1 MRSMGAGL
9 LVNRWIRQH
18 CPDLQEAQ
26 EQAIASDITNNL
38 GALKPSIR
46 ANYPGTV
53 YEASISMNA
62 ASARFGGDLL
72 GKPYLA
78 VPYLSQGYGEKAH
91 RFIALALGN
100 GDPAKEPVNRQIIDS
115 WAQELGSEAF
125 REAVNGYDKDAYR
138 EAGGRVDV
146 GFSDGLIEVNW
157 EPQAG
162 QVPARATITAHLE
175 AGRYHEALPLL
186 AEHRRRH
193 DQRRRYPEA
202 WHELQLG
209 NPRQEGQRL
218 LQCQRQ
224 GHDHRV

>member
-1 MRSMGAGL
+1 MCCQKR
-9 LVNRWIRQH
+9 
-18 CPDLQEAQ
+18 
-26 EQAIASDITNNL
+26 
-38 GALKPSIR
+38 
-46 ANYPGTV
+46 
-53 YEASISMNA
+53 
-62 ASARFGGDLL
+62 
-72 GKPYLA
+72 
-78 VPYLSQGYGEKAH
+78 GYGEKAH

-100 GDPAKEPVNRQIIDS
+100 GDPAKEPVDRQIIDS
-115 WAQELGSEAF
+115 WAQELGRKAF

-146 GFSDGLIEVNW
+146 GFSDGQIEVNW

-162 QVPARATITAHLE
+162 QVPARATINAPE
-175 AGRYHEALPLL
+175 AGRYDEAIPLL

-193 DQRRRYPEA
+193 DQRRRYQEA

-224 GHDHRV
+224 GHDLRV